1 MRGDFGPFPF
11 FSDQC
16 VVTIPFI
23 KIYFSANFRREP
35 LYLVNIEK
43 LYKLSLFSQH

>member
-1 MRGDFGPFPF
+1 MRGDSGLFPF

-16 VVTIPFI
+16 VVTI
-23 KIYFSANFRREP
+23 IYFSTNFRREP

-43 LYKLSLFSQH
+43 LYKFSLFSQH